1 MIKVEYLI
9 DKCGADRYGTCAG
22 CSKGSKDDPKMV
34 SITFKTK
41 IYSGSVICL
50 CDECRKE
57 LYHKI

>member
-41 IYSGSVICL
+41 YI
-50 CDECRKE
+50 RAA
-57 LYHKI
+57 